1 MKIPQKLY
9 NLVQD
14 HISWVAGFGTLAST
28 LGVSLAIFLLGIKR
42 YKKQGPIG
50 SPFTKVVQVFVA
62 AARKWR
68 VNDAHGVLG
77 VCFGEKLNDVQVEAQ
92 PTVAQNVAHTKQF
105 RYMSKFK
112 ISAKFHW

>member
-1 MKIPQKLY
+1 MGGRVWNIGI
-9 NLVQD
+9 NVRSV
-14 HISWVAGFGTLAST
+14 ISNIS
-28 LGVSLAIFLLGIKR
+28 LGIKR

-68 VNDAHGVLG
+68 VYDTHGVLG

-92 PTVAQNVAHTKQF
+92 PTVAQNLAHTKQF

-112 ISAKFHW
+112 ISAKFHR